1 MAPWSRPTAR
11 EASFHRLSARGAG
24 AAASGGYPPRRMP
37 RVFQQLA
44 TFGGAAAL
52 VAAVFTLLCFV
63 VLPKEQ
69 RYRARMPTAMLG
81 LFALAAVVH
90 VITSPEHVVHDAFGT
105 IGLFFLMLSLARTT
119 FLLLYHGI
127 VVRSMSREAP
137 RIIGDLVQGL
147 FFAAALTVVLR
158 AVGKGSGTQHIDVQV
173 LDSGSYVAK
182 VRTSRGLGAFR
193 FIKE

>member
-1 MAPWSRPTAR
+1 
-11 EASFHRLSARGAG
+11 
-24 AAASGGYPPRRMP
+24 MP
-37 RVFQQLA
+37 
-44 TFGGAAAL
+44 AAL
-52 VAAVFTLLCFV
+52 
-63 VLPKEQ
+63 
-69 RYRARMPTAMLG
+69 LG

-158 AVGKGSGTQHIDVQV
+158 AAGVEIGS
-173 LDSGSYVAK
+173 LL
-182 VRTSRGLGAFR
+182 RLGAAHGGHR
-193 FIKE
+193 LRAAGHAREPVLRLGHANAGALRGG